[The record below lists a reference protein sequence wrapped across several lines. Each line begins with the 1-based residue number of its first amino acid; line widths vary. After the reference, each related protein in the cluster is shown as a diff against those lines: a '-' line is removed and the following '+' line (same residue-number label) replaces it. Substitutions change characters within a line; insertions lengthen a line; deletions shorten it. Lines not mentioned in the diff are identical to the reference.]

1 MPRQP
6 EIYESR
12 VAVFIYCESLV
23 CGRSAA
29 MRSGVFCTCVACW
42 AVSAADGMPPAWPAG
57 CIFGGG
63 KDFRLYFDVK
73 INCITF
79 AGVSVSRSR
88 PGRSGNQKGNG
99 WDARTVPAAVCS
111 SAARR
116 DCGAA
121 LFNHWSCG
129 TGKVPPPE
137 RVRRPADA
145 EPCAHACGER
155 AGAKQGLFR
164 MPCHYARSAARRVR
178 MRPQAYYTCMRRCRT
193 QGPERCCG
201 IC

>member
-1 MPRQP
+1 
-6 EIYESR
+6 
-12 VAVFIYCESLV
+12 
-23 CGRSAA
+23 

-164 MPCHYARSAARRVR
+164 SRVVMRGPPPRGADSAAGVLRPHKGLLRRRGRKVYGGVYGE
-178 MRPQAYYTCMRRCRT
+178 MDGGMCADV
-193 QGPERCCG
+193 CG
-201 IC
+201 GEKCLT